1 MVHDNFDSFPVRV
14 VIAMNKR
21 VYSSQGGRICQACDQ
36 PVNQCTCRSDAQS
49 PADGGNVR
57 VGRETKGRKGKGVT
71 VITGLP
77 LAGPELAELARELK
91 AQCGAGGKTRNGVIE
106 IQGDH
111 RDRLVAALQA
121 RGFTAKKSGG

>member
-1 MVHDNFDSFPVRV
+1 MCPGCSEPVDQC
-14 VIAMNKR
+14 KC
-21 VYSSQGGRICQACDQ
+21 GKKQAAAG
-36 PVNQCTCRSDAQS
+36 S
-49 PADGGNVR
+49 GNVR

-77 LAGPELAELARELK
+77 LDAFELADLARELK
-91 AQCGAGGKTRNGVIE
+91 SHCGAGGKNREGVIE

-121 RGFTAKKSGG
+121 RGYTVKKSGG